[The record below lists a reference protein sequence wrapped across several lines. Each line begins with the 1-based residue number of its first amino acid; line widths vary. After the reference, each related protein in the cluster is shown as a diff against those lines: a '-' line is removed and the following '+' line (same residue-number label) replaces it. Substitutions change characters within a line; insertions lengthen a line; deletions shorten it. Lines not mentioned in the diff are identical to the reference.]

1 MYKMLNMYNE
11 WASEADN
18 MVFLSS
24 VTMHLLGLVNYDAVE
39 LLRERGKSLHFLAHT
54 VANFVEWFFTSIL
67 KI

>member
-1 MYKMLNMYNE
+1 
-11 WASEADN
+11 